1 MRARL
6 LRVRVRGARDAPAGE
21 QQHHERERRTERFDH
36 RIISK
41 DRVRRKSTLRSA
53 PLHADGVCSTLM
65 GSQRDSRP
73 APPKEG
79 TSTSGRGSAFKARE
93 RVLWVCAVVI
103 LLFAPSDV
111 YTLGRFS
118 WVPFMIRLEWA
129 GGIVVT
135 ILALRRAEPHGARI
149 ILNAL
154 AVLST
159 ALYGALAMLTGGI
172 ASPLFHWSLA
182 LPIVVALVLP
192 DLPGAIVGCGFT
204 LALCGT
210 AMLGM
215 ANESFM
221 SVVRWVSQVVVVTSL
236 AYYASATYRRLRTR
250 EAQPPD
256 AHEVAAARVR
266 ASEAAVAARDEFL
279 AVAAHELRTPLTSM
293 LLHIEAIERTLPSE
307 AASETTLQVP
317 PAEQKRIAA
326 VARQARRLSGLIDS
340 MLDVS
345 KLTGGHLSLELAEF
359 DVAALAREVAHRFA
373 PDAAAAACAMTLRLD
388 RPVLGVLDATRL
400 DQIITNLIANALK
413 YGAGAPV
420 EIGVDGD
427 EQVIRLTVRDH
438 GIGISPQDQQRIFLR
453 FERAADERQY
463 SGAGLGLWITSELVK
478 ALGGRISLHSVPG
491 AGAAFTVVLPRRP
504 TTVIERRRSSGS
516 RSAPR

>member
-1 MRARL
+1 MASASQQDAR
-6 LRVRVRGARDAPAGE
+6 RP
-21 QQHHERERRTERFDH
+21 
-36 RIISK
+36 
-41 DRVRRKSTLRSA
+41 
-53 PLHADGVCSTLM
+53 
-65 GSQRDSRP
+65 SRP
-73 APPKEG
+73 SHPPAAG
-79 TSTSGRGSAFKARE
+79 GRSLSSSSSKARE
-93 RVLWVCAVVI
+93 RVLLVCAAVI

-118 WVPFMIRLEWA
+118 WIPFMIRLEWA
-129 GGIVVT
+129 GSIIVT
-135 ILALRRAEPHGARI
+135 ILALRRAEPHGVRI

-159 ALYGALAMLTGGI
+159 ALYGALAMLTGGV
-172 ASPLFHWSLA
+172 ASPLFHWSMA

-192 DLPGAIVGCGFT
+192 DLPGAVVGCGFT
-204 LALCGT
+204 LVLCGT
-210 AMLGM
+210 GILGM
-215 ANESFM
+215 ASESFM

-250 EAQPPD
+250 EPRAPD
-256 AHEVAAARVR
+256 AHEVAAARVH
-266 ASEAAVAARDEFL
+266 ASEAAVAARDQFL

-293 LLHIEAIERTLPSE
+293 LLHIEAIERTMPVE
-307 AASETTLQVP
+307 TAPASTLHVP
-317 PAEQKRIAA
+317 PTDQKRIAA

-345 KLTGGHLSLELAEF
+345 KLTGGHLSLELTEL
-359 DVAALAREVAHRFA
+359 DVTALVREIAQRFA
-373 PDAAAAACAMTLRLD
+373 PDAAAAACALTLHLD
-388 RPVLGVLDATRL
+388 RPERAVLDGNRL
-400 DQIITNLIANALK
+400 DQIVTNLIANALK

-420 EIGVDGD
+420 EIAVDGD

-438 GIGISPQDQQRIFLR
+438 GIGISPNDHQRIFLR

-491 AGAAFTVVLPRRP
+491 AGSAFTVVLPRRP
-504 TTVIERRRSSGS
+504 STVIERRRK
-516 RSAPR
+516 SANRPPGA